1 MGHHMVCYLRAV
13 GGRASGG
20 IGRLALPAG
29 LSGGFWNMRH
39 TDRKASAD
47 SLRACTLCVTWA
59 LFVLPKLRVVLH
71 GKPIADHGSDLDRI
85 LNHGLLEC
93 LRCSTNF
100 GGAIGGALFARGRD
114 WSLRAPGFIPSRI
127 TYF

>member
-1 MGHHMVCYLRAV
+1 MGYHMVCYLRAV

-29 LSGGFWNMRH
+29 LSVGFWNMRH
-39 TDRKASAD
+39 TDRKACAD
-47 SLRACTLCVTWA
+47 SLRAWPLCVTWA
-59 LFVLPKLRVVLH
+59 LFVLPKLWVVLH
-71 GKPIADHGSDLDRI
+71 GESIADHGSDLDRI

-93 LRCSTNF
+93 LRCSPNF